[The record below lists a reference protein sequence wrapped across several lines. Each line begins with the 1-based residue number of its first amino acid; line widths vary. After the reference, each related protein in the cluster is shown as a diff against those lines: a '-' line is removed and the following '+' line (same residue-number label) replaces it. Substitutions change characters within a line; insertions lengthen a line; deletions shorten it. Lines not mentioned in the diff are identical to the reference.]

1 MMENTSPEKAET
13 VDELHHAMDRAKN
26 APSSENIHHLI
37 KVRSS
42 FFIYILYNYHLNFF
56 NTFGFNCR
64 MS

>member
-1 MMENTSPEKAET
+1 MENTSPEKAET

-42 FFIYILYNYHLNFF
+42 FFYIYLPP
-56 NTFGFNCR
+56 
-64 MS
+64 

>member
-1 MMENTSPEKAET
+1 MENTSPEKAET

-42 FFIYILYNYHLNFF
+42 FFLYIPTTL
-56 NTFGFNCR
+56 TFLIPLALTAG
-64 MS
+64 